1 MSGRTFTTRL
11 LDLGRATLEID
22 EAEIKVASGPD
33 RGATLLLGV
42 DTLRVGSSPSCD
54 LVLHDHT
61 VSARHAAIVM
71 DERGYS
77 IRDLASKNGVRLGA
91 NWISHAPLFDG
102 ARITLGD
109 SVLTVRARGGRQ
121 AIDLAQPGHL
131 GGLVAHSVKMRA
143 VAATL
148 ARLAPSEA
156 TVLIEG
162 ETGTGKEMAAQALHA
177 SSPRA
182 GGPFVVFDCGGI
194 SAQLIASELFG
205 HERGAFTGAVAAR
218 AGLLEQADGGT
229 LFFDEIGELP
239 LELQPAL
246 LRLIETRSVR
256 RLGGNQEVTCDVR
269 FVAATNRNLA
279 EEVREGRFRA
289 DLYHRLAVA
298 RVRLPPL
305 AERPEDIAVL
315 AAAFAAEQGVALTRE
330 IVSLLTAHD
339 WPGNVRELKNS
350 VARLAVADHPFH
362 PDERV
367 AAHTAGWRP
376 PAGDLP
382 PLADARRRAQD
393 DFERAYLE
401 ETLRLSDGNV
411 TRAAELAGVS
421 RQQMTRLLARHGLR
435 GRDRS

>member
-11 LDLGRATLEID
+11 LDRGRAVLEID
-22 EAEIKVASGPD
+22 DAELKVASGPD
-33 RGATLLLGV
+33 RGATLELGV
-42 DTLRVGSSPSCD
+42 DTLRIGSSASCD

-61 VSARHAAIVM
+61 VSSRHASIVM

-77 IRDLASKNGVRLGA
+77 IHDLASKNGVRLGSV
-91 NWISHAPLFDG
+91 WVTRAPLFDG
-102 ARITLGD
+102 ARIALGD
-109 SVLTVRARGGRQ
+109 STLLVRARGGRHS
-121 AIDLAQPGHL
+121 IDLAQPGRL

-143 VAATL
+143 LAATL
-148 ARLAPSEA
+148 TRLAGTDAS
-156 TVLIEG
+156 VLVEG
-162 ETGTGKEMAAQALHA
+162 ETGTGKEVAAQALHA
-177 SSPRA
+177 SSSRA
-182 GGPFVVFDCGGI
+182 GGPFVVFDCGGV
-194 SAQLIASELFG
+194 SAQLIAAELFG
-205 HERGAFTGAVAAR
+205 HERGAFTGAVVAR

-229 LFFDEIGELP
+229 LFLDEIGELP

-246 LRLIETRSVR
+246 LRMIETRAVR
-256 RLGGNQEVTCDVR
+256 RLGGNQEVTSDVR

-305 AERPEDIAVL
+305 CERPEDITVL
-315 AAAFAAEQGVALTRE
+315 AELFAAEQGVALTRE
-330 IVSLLTAHD
+330 VLALLCTHD

-350 VARLAVADHPFH
+350 VARLAVSEHPFH
-362 PDERV
+362 ADDD
-367 AAHTAGWRP
+367 AARPAPWRP
-376 PAGDLP
+376 PAGEFP

-393 DFERAYLE
+393 DFERAYIE
-401 ETLRLSDGNV
+401 ETLRACDGNV